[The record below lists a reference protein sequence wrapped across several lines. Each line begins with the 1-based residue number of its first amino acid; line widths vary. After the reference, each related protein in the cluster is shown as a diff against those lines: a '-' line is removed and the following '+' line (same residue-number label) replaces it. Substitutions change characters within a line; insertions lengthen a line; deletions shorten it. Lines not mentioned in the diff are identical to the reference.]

1 MVLEYQLAANRERK
15 NIRENNDSDTNKQIM
30 LNMSIK
36 KQKSDE
42 KKHFLI
48 FFIMMIL
55 HKSFYLF
62 ICICI
67 YYTNA
72 ATPIEQTME
81 KLIQLISK
89 EQVNNNWFFLEK

>member
-1 MVLEYQLAANRERK
+1 
-15 NIRENNDSDTNKQIM
+15 M
-30 LNMSIK
+30 LNMNIK
-36 KQKSDE
+36 RQKQDE
-42 KKHFLI
+42 KKYFLI

-81 KLIQLISK
+81 KLIQLISE
-89 EQVNNNWFFLEK
+89 EQVKKIFLRQINSFIFIFRY